1 MRMRSKNFGAA
12 LLVAVGMS
20 LTLAMA
26 APAQA
31 DPTDDQRAEQ
41 IDQAFLKALKDQG
54 ISVKSDAFAIDLAH
68 STCDVLTRTGSVENA
83 LRHIKNATDW
93 TDSKSIGG
101 FGSLAV
107 QGYCPKSMPKQ

>member
-1 MRMRSKNFGAA
+1 MRSKSYAAA
-12 LLVAVGMS
+12 LLVATATS
-20 LTLAMA
+20 LALTMA

-31 DPTDDQRAEQ
+31 DPAADQRAEQ
-41 IDQAFLKALKDQG
+41 VDQTFLKAVKDQG
-54 ISVKSDAFAIDLAH
+54 IPVKSDAFAIDLAH

-93 TDSKSIGG
+93 TESKSIGG